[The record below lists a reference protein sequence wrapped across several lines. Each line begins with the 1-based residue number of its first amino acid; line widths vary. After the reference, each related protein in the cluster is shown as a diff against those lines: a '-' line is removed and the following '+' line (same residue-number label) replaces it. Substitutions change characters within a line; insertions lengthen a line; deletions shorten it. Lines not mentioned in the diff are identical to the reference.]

1 MELNDDVL
9 RERAW
14 ISTQPVILC
23 HKSCSYMYIITF
35 TANFTRHHNHYL
47 DYDFLRQSSGS
58 LAGGNGQTLSYYGC
72 LHSPLAPMLWWLW
85 LLFWIRR
92 YFCSLDASCE
102 IEDMFFSSSLLV
114 SSSGCVLL
122 CNAAAEVPLQNDTL
136 RQRQLYFWWFWRGE
150 ASKKWSSKVK
160 RTISLDEIFGFLTEV
175 QMSGNEFFLIRVRS
189 SLWSATR
196 TAAKMGWE

>member
-35 TANFTRHHNHYL
+35 TANFTRHHNHHL
-47 DYDFLRQSSGS
+47 DYDFLRQSSVS

-85 LLFWIRR
+85 LLFWIRWD
-92 YFCSLDASCE
+92 FCSLKASCE
-102 IEDMFFSSSLLV
+102 IEDMFFSSSFFLRLHPSLLCSRRSTVAKWHIATTTTLLLV
-114 SSSGCVLL
+114 ILKRWGVEKMVKWGKKDIFFGRNL
-122 CNAAAEVPLQNDTL
+122 
-136 RQRQLYFWWFWRGE
+136 WF
-150 ASKKWSSKVK
+150 SNWSSNVWEW
-160 RTISLDEIFGFLTEV
+160 ILLD
-175 QMSGNEFFLIRVRS
+175 
-189 SLWSATR
+189 
-196 TAAKMGWE
+196 